1 MTDMKIRD
9 RGSYDLTTPANRAG
23 LDGLATTYN
32 LYISYGAIDFPFF
45 DENGST
51 DIGASSY
58 NKFALT
64 AAETA
69 NAYCG
74 GVLVDTDL
82 VGRFQIGELNS
93 AGGKY
98 KVLYTGP
105 VYVGKQQLAA
115 NKTKYAQVHDIY
127 KIRVHALYTWSGAAR
142 VLVDDAGIA
151 AAFAA
156 LKTFL
161 GIDATNHIVIGGAY
175 GGLTYMKARKCHI
188 FNTIRSLIFGKDLIF
203 EADILK

>member
-1 MTDMKIRD
+1 M
-9 RGSYDLTTPANRAG
+9 
-23 LDGLATTYN
+23 
-32 LYISYGAIDFPFF
+32 DFPFF

-51 DIGASSY
+51 DVGASSY
-58 NKFALT
+58 NKFVLTGTESAL
-64 AAETA
+64 
-69 NAYCG
+69 AYCG
-74 GVLVDTDL
+74 GVLTTGDL

-127 KIRVHALYTWSGAAR
+127 KVRVHALYTWNGTAR
-142 VLVDDAGIA
+142 VLVDDTGIA

-161 GIDATNHIVIGGAY
+161 GIDATNHIVVGSTY
-175 GGLTYMKARKCHI
+175 GGLQYMKARKCHI
-188 FNTIRSLIFGKDLIF
+188 FNTIRSLVFGKDLIF